1 MRVQRF
7 DGHSKEVRTAGRRA
21 SHVDQRKT
29 AAEKYAGKKRSE
41 HRIAVIGR
49 RERKDEIQKKG
60 IDQNRADGFDHKFT
74 PDNPVTEQNQGNVDD
89 EGGCTDRQVPQVVQ
103 NQGDAGDTARREV
116 CELCKGIDADC
127 GKDAAEDVAE

>member
-74 PDNPVTEQNQGNVDD
+74 PDNPVTEQNQGMLM
-89 EGGCTDRQVPQVVQ
+89 T
-103 NQGDAGDTARREV
+103 REV
-116 CELCKGIDADC
+116 VPIDRFHRWFKSGRRRGTASA
-127 GKDAAEDVAE
+127 KLASFAKV

>member
-1 MRVQRF
+1 MIYF
-7 DGHSKEVRTAGRRA
+7 S
-21 SHVDQRKT
+21 
-29 AAEKYAGKKRSE
+29 
-41 HRIAVIGR
+41 RITSTSLF
-49 RERKDEIQKKG
+49 QT
-60 IDQNRADGFDHKFT
+60 FT

-103 NQGDAGDTARREV
+103 NQGDAGDTARREA